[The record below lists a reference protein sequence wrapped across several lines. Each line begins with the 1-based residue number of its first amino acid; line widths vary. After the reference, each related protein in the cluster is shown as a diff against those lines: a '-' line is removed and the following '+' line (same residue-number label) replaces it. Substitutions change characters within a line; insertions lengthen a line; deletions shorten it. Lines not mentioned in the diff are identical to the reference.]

1 MAKDFR
7 IAESMETMENRGAAS
22 ITTEDLLAI
31 ILNSREKAARL
42 LHQEKTLF
50 ESRQLDG
57 IHCLARNQD
66 FDALKYLGGLSK
78 AETARILAAI
88 ELGKRIASMSALDAE
103 HITSPGDAAK
113 LLMSRLRYETHE
125 KFVVM
130 LLNTKNRVIRLKQIA
145 EGSLTSAVVHPREVF
160 APAVTAHAA
169 CILVAHN
176 HPGNFGELC
185 DPYPSPQDR
194 SLTTALEEAGNVLGI
209 PLLDHIVIGD
219 GRYYSF
225 KEHGDL

>member
-7 IAESMETMENRGAAS
+7 IAESMETMESIGANAV
-22 ITTEDLLAI
+22 TTEDLLAI

-50 ESRQLDG
+50 VSQLDG

-78 AETARILAAI
+78 AEAARILAAI
-88 ELGKRIASMSALDAE
+88 ELGKRIANASALETD
-103 HITSPGDAAK
+103 HITSPGSAAQ
-113 LLMSRLRYETHE
+113 LLMDRLRNETHE
-125 KFVVM
+125 KFIVV
-130 LLNTKNRVIRLKQIA
+130 LLNTKNRVIRIKQIA

-160 APAVTAHAA
+160 APA
-169 CILVAHN
+169 VAHN

>member
-7 IAESMETMENRGAAS
+7 IAESMETMETIGANAV
-22 ITTEDLLAI
+22 TTEDLLAI

-50 ESRQLDG
+50 VTQVDG

-78 AETARILAAI
+78 AEAARILAAI
-88 ELGKRIASMSALDAE
+88 ELGKRIANASALDTD
-103 HITSPGDAAK
+103 HITSPGSAAQ
-113 LLMSRLRYETHE
+113 LLMDRLRNETHE
-125 KFVVM
+125 KFVVV
-130 LLNTKNRVIRLKQIA
+130 LLNTKNRVIRVKQIA

-160 APAVTAHAA
+160 ASAVNAHAA

-176 HPGNFGELC
+176 HPSG
-185 DPYPSPQDR
+185 DPYPSAEDR
-194 SLTTALEEAGNVLGI
+194 SLTTALEEAGNILGI
-209 PLLDHIVIGD
+209 PLLDHVVIGD